1 MEPATLNL
9 TIRQGATFRQQL
21 TWDTGDPATAVDLTG
36 YVAHLQIRDDVGG
49 TVLADM
55 SSNTSYVAPVG
66 AQGSIGLGGTTGT
79 ITLYLP
85 ASATAQLSFDS
96 AVYDLKLTASTGDVF
111 FLTKG
116 KVKLVPQVT
125 Q

>member
-21 TWDTGDPATAVDLTG
+21 TWDTGMPALPVDLTG
-36 YVAHLQIRDDVGG
+36 YVAHAQVRDDFGG
-49 TVLADM
+49 AVLADM
-55 SSNTSYVAPVG
+55 SSDAAYVAPAGVQG
-66 AQGSIGLGGTTGT
+66 AIGLGGATGT

-85 ASATAQLSFDS
+85 PSATSLLAFDS
-96 AVYDLKLTASTGDVF
+96 AVYDLKLTASNGDVG
-111 FLTKG
+111 FLVKG
-116 KVKLVPQVT
+116 KVKLVQQVT